1 MKLDLDEITAYEIE
15 SLNLEDVDS
24 LLNEL
29 RAARAVIK
37 AAAWPMDHKL
47 LTAALEHYEEVTK

>member
-1 MKLDLDEITAYEIE
+1 MKFD
-15 SLNLEDVDS
+15 LEDIDWTSKFPIDLHDMMYLVD
-24 LLNEL
+24 EL

-37 AAAWPMDHKL
+37 AAVWPMDHKL